1 MTLTII
7 LAVNEGMVFATD
19 SRGTIGDP
27 RGLTAQN
34 DNIKKQYKIT
44 DKAVLQMSGLNET
57 GTLVIEEIENW
68 CRSQQTQPNVTA
80 IMNQLRSILRARY
93 NDWFSSI
100 PPFQTIPNQ
109 PQRPTLVV
117 SLGGYE
123 NINGIVTERI
133 YVLQS
138 PMDFAPQLFN
148 TGIAISGIPQYAIYL
163 TLRLYSKD
171 MSLEAAKRL
180 AAYVITETATQDG
193 KVGGPI
199 QMMELKP
206 NGSVRGIDEQ
216 ELKQITKQNET
227 VNLKLKKLFR

>member
-7 LAVNEGMVFATD
+7 LAVNDGMIFATD

-34 DNIKKQYKIT
+34 DTIKKQYKIT
-44 DKAVLQMSGLNET
+44 DKAVLQMSGANET

-68 CRSQQTQPNVTA
+68 CKSQQTQPNVTT
-80 IMNQLRSILRARY
+80 IMNQLRFILRNRY

-100 PPFQTIPNQ
+100 PPFQMNPNQ
-109 PQRPTLVV
+109 PQRPSLVV

-123 NINGIVTERI
+123 DINGISTERI
-133 YVLQS
+133 YAMPS
-138 PMDFAPQLFN
+138 PMDFAPQLFK

-163 TLRLYSKD
+163 TLRLYSRD
-171 MSLEAAKRL
+171 MPLEAAKRL

-206 NGSVRGIDEQ
+206 NSSIREINEE
-216 ELKQITKQNET
+216 ELKQISEQNET

>member
-34 DNIKKQYKIT
+34 DTIKKQYKIT
-44 DKAVLQMSGLNET
+44 EKAVLQMSGANET
-57 GTLVIEEIENW
+57 GTLVIEEIETW
-68 CRSQQTQPNVTA
+68 CNSQQSQPSVTQ
-80 IMNQLRSILRARY
+80 IMTQLRSILKARY
-93 NDWFSSI
+93 NDWFTSI
-100 PPFQTIPNQ
+100 PAFQMIPNQ
-109 PQRPTLVV
+109 PQRPALVV
-117 SLGGYE
+117 TLGGYE
-123 NINGIVTERI
+123 DINGKPLERI
-133 YVLQS
+133 YAMPS
-138 PMDFAPQLFN
+138 PMDFAPQLFK

-171 MSLEAAKRL
+171 MPLEAAKRL
-180 AAYVITETATQDG
+180 ASYVITETATQDG

-206 NGSVRGIDEQ
+206 NNSIKEIDLQ
-216 ELKQITKQNET
+216 ELKRIDKQNET

>member
-34 DNIKKQYKIT
+34 DTIKKQYKIT
-44 DKAVLQMSGLNET
+44 DKTVLQMSGANET
-57 GTLVIEEIENW
+57 GTIVIEEIENW
-68 CRSQQTQPNVTA
+68 CKSQQVQPTVTT
-80 IMNQLRSILRARY
+80 IMSQLRSILKIRY

-100 PPFQTIPNQ
+100 PPFQMTPNQ

-117 SLGGYE
+117 TLGGYE
-123 NINGIVTERI
+123 EINGVPTERI
-133 YVLQS
+133 YAMPS
-138 PMDFAPQLFN
+138 PMDFAPQLFK
-148 TGIAISGIPQYAIYL
+148 TGVAISGIPQYAIYL

-171 MSLEAAKRL
+171 MPLEAAKRL
-180 AAYVITETATQDG
+180 ASYVIAETATQDG

-206 NGSVRGIDEQ
+206 SDSIKEVSTE
-216 ELKQITKQNET
+216 ELKKISKQNET